1 MRKLALIFLGA
12 LTLTLTLASCST
24 RSQAADAPTPRA
36 YTRIANPD
44 ANTVQLQIALRK
56 FVPARHRGPAIWL
69 AAVMHVGEPD
79 YYRALQ
85 HFLDAQTVV
94 LYEGVNAEAHAHHV
108 RDASAASTPAAAPVP
123 APPPMGTNAG
133 YSMQSTLARSLGL
146 VFQLEAIDYDR
157 ANFLNSDLSIV
168 QIQRIMAGGRPL
180 ATPGQGGGTN
190 GTFDTLLQIMDG
202 TSLLGSLFKIGM
214 QLMAASPELQA
225 VAKLTLIE
233 AVGRLK
239 GDLSDVQG
247 LPPDWKQLVKVLIEA
262 RNQNLMA
269 DLKTELKKIPS
280 SGSIAVFYGAGH
292 MDDLEKRVTGN
303 LHYRPADETWLTA
316 FSVDLHKS
324 GISPGEAQMI
334 RNLIKSQLDQM
345 QQVADPPGKT
355 GP

>member
-1 MRKLALIFLGA
+1 MRKLALISLGA
-12 LTLTLTLASCST
+12 LTLALAGCST
-24 RSQAADAPTPRA
+24 RSQDADAQIPHA

-44 ANTVQLQIALRK
+44 ANTVALQIALHK

-69 AAVMHVGEPD
+69 VAVMHVGEPD

-85 HFLDAQTVV
+85 SFLDTQTVV
-94 LYEGVNAEAHAHHV
+94 LYEGINAQAHPHHV
-108 RDASAASTPAAAPVP
+108 HDASVAAPQAPMPAA
-123 APPPMGTNAG
+123 PPTGAKAG

-157 ANFLNSDLSIV
+157 ANFLNSDLSIE
-168 QIQRIMAGGRPL
+168 QIQRILAGGGPRV
-180 ATPGQGGGTN
+180 APGQAGGTN
-190 GTFDTLLQIMDG
+190 ASFETLLQIMDG
-202 TSLLGSLFKIGM
+202 RSLLGSLFKIGM

-269 DLKTELKKIPS
+269 DLKVELKKIPS

-292 MDDLEKRVTGN
+292 MDDLEKRVTGD

-316 FSVDLHKS
+316 FSVNLRKG
-324 GISPGEAQMI
+324 GISPAEAQII
-334 RNLIKSQLDQM
+334 RNLIKTQLDQM
-345 QQVADPPGKT
+345 QRL
-355 GP
+355 

>member
-1 MRKLALIFLGA
+1 MRTLALIFLGA
-12 LTLTLTLASCST
+12 LALTLAGCST
-24 RSQAADAPTPRA
+24 RSPAANAQAPWA

-56 FVPARHRGPAIWL
+56 FIPARHRGPAIWL

-85 HFLDAQTVV
+85 RFLDTQTVV
-94 LYEGVNAEAHAHHV
+94 LYEGINPEAHPHHV
-108 RDASAASTPAAAPVP
+108 HDARAVTSPAPMPAA
-123 APPPMGTNAG
+123 PPTGTNSG

-146 VFQLEAIDYDR
+146 VFQLETIDYDR
-157 ANFLNSDLSIV
+157 ANFLNSDLSIL
-168 QIQRIMAGGRPL
+168 QIQRIMAGGCPP
-180 ATPGQGGGTN
+180 AVSGQQGGTN
-190 GTFDTLLQIMDG
+190 ASFDTLLQIMDG
-202 TSLLGSLFKIGM
+202 SSFLGSLFKIGM

-247 LPPDWKQLVKVLIEA
+247 LPPDWKQLIKVLIEA

-269 DLKTELKKIPS
+269 DLKVELKKIPT

-292 MDDLEKRVTGN
+292 MDDLEKRVIGD
-303 LHYRPADETWLTA
+303 LHYGPADEIWLTA

-324 GISPGEAQMI
+324 GISPAEAQII

-345 QQVADPPGKT
+345 QRF
-355 GP
+355 